1 MEQSLNNLVRTIFY
15 LLRSASLLYLG
26 GSTLAFYALILYG
39 YQDEGDLVLH
49 LLLTQSKEKVPEPG
63 HAVLI
68 GYLAAQYLCLCKL
81 FDGIARIAAGRE
93 LEPVPFTPVS
103 IISPFLPLKYNI
115 GLLLLGLALLP
126 VALPLNLCQIPAGA

>member
-15 LLRSASLLYLG
+15 LLRSANLLYLG

-68 GYLAAQYLCLCKL
+68 
-81 FDGIARIAAGRE
+81 
-93 LEPVPFTPVS
+93 
-103 IISPFLPLKYNI
+103 
-115 GLLLLGLALLP
+115 
-126 VALPLNLCQIPAGA
+126 

>member
-15 LLRSASLLYLG
+15 LLRSANLLYLG

-39 YQDEGDLVLH
+39 YQDEGDLVL
-49 LLLTQSKEKVPEPG
+49 TQSKEKVPEPG

-68 GYLAAQYLCLCKL
+68 GYLAVQYLCLCKL